1 MYSKLPVPL
10 SLNSFSQVQELTN
23 KQRHIDRDHT
33 SSIQRY
39 ENEIKSV
46 RLRYDSNADLL
57 RKENDILKS
66 KSTKTIDDLESK
78 LSTITEKLGDIQR
91 LFDDKLKQQQINY
104 HNNIKLCENDYERKI
119 QTLKQELKEF
129 NNKYLSAIQQN
140 EQLKQQ
146 KNDLEDKVL
155 AFFL

>member
-1 MYSKLPVPL
+1 
-10 SLNSFSQVQELTN
+10 
-23 KQRHIDRDHT
+23 
-33 SSIQRY
+33 
-39 ENEIKSV
+39 
-46 RLRYDSNADLL
+46 
-57 RKENDILKS
+57 
-66 KSTKTIDDLESK
+66 
-78 LSTITEKLGDIQR
+78 LGDIQR

>member
-1 MYSKLPVPL
+1 MA
-10 SLNSFSQVQELTN
+10 E
-23 KQRHIDRDHT
+23 
-33 SSIQRY
+33 
-39 ENEIKSV
+39 
-46 RLRYDSNADLL
+46 
-57 RKENDILKS
+57 
-66 KSTKTIDDLESK
+66 
-78 LSTITEKLGDIQR
+78 IQR

-104 HNNIKLCENDYERKI
+104 HNNIKQCENDYERKI